1 MNQTSLDGSR
11 SETDIQP
18 ISPVLEAN
26 LKWLEKHFEH
36 CEDLSVFQW
45 RFGLELRYTAFSV
58 YFESLFEHKTV
69 NYMKASLQDLV
80 PHEVGPAISVMPED
94 VMRFFSSHGVSS
106 QSAKLI
112 NDLKEAADE
121 IVTGHLLIFFDGWNQ
136 ALSYKFASLITR
148 QVDEPIA
155 ESVVHGPR
163 ESTVENLQKNIGM
176 LRLRLKTPNFK
187 LEKFT
192 LGAETKTEI
201 NIAYLAN
208 TVNMEVLAELKE
220 RISKIKHV
228 NVLDTSYVEEWIEDS
243 TYSPFPQYRY
253 TERPDT
259 AVAALLDGKIIV
271 LVEGTGSILICPGLF
286 TEMYQSAEDFYQRS
300 IIASLIR
307 IMRIVAFFIA
317 LSLPSIYIALTTFH
331 PELIPTVLLLAI
343 MNAREGIPFPAF
355 YEAAIMEFF
364 FELLREAGA
373 RLPRQIGATIS
384 IVGALVIGEAAISAG
399 IASPTMVVVVALTG
413 IASFAIPQYNMA
425 TALRIIKIPLMILS
439 TFLGGFGLMIGY
451 LWLLLHLTSLRS
463 LGQPYLNPLAPLR
476 PNQLLDTVMRAPLK
490 TLMRSSRSKQISGTK
505 K

>member
-1 MNQTSLDGSR
+1 MNQTSLSDPR
-11 SETDIQP
+11 SEMDILP
-18 ISPVLEAN
+18 ISPVLETN
-26 LKWLEKHFEH
+26 LKWLESRFEQ
-36 CEDLSVFQW
+36 CDDLSIFEW
-45 RFGLELRYTAFSV
+45 HFGPELRHIAFTV
-58 YFESLFEHKTV
+58 YFDSLIEHKTL
-69 NYMKASLQDLV
+69 NYMKTSLQDLV
-80 PHEVGPAISVMPED
+80 PHELGPANSVIPED
-94 VMRFFSSHGVSS
+94 VIRFFSNHGVSS

-112 NDLKEAADE
+112 NDLQEATDH
-121 IVTGHLLIFFDGWNQ
+121 IVTGHLIIFFNGWEQ
-136 ALSYKFASLITR
+136 ALSYKVASLITR
-148 QVDEPIA
+148 QVTEPNA

-176 LRLRLKTPNFK
+176 LRQRLKTPNFK
-187 LEKFT
+187 LEKFM
-192 LGAETKTEI
+192 LGAETKTEV
-201 NIAYLAN
+201 NIAYLIN
-208 TVNMEVLAELKE
+208 TVNLEVLAELK
-220 RISKIKHV
+220 RRVSGMKQV
-228 NVLDTSYVEEWIEDS
+228 NVLDTSFVEEWIEDS

-259 AVAALLDGKIIV
+259 AAAALLDGKILV

-286 TEMYQSAEDFYQRS
+286 TEMYQSSEDFYQRS
-300 IIASLIR
+300 IMASLIR
-307 IMRIVAFFIA
+307 IMRIIAFFIA

-355 YEAAIMEFF
+355 VEAAIMEFF

-439 TFLGGFGLMIGY
+439 TVLGGFGLMIGF
-451 LWLLLHLTSLRS
+451 LWILLHLTSLRS
-463 LGQPYLNPLAPLR
+463 LGQPYLTPLAPLR
-476 PNQLLDTVMRAPLK
+476 PKQLLDTVIRAPIKIL
-490 TLMRSSRSKQISGTK
+490 LRSPRSKLIFGAK

>member
-1 MNQTSLDGSR
+1 MNQTSFASTR

-18 ISPVLEAN
+18 ISPVLESN
-26 LKWLEKHFEH
+26 LKWLETHFEY

-45 RFGLELRYTAFSV
+45 HFGPELQYTAFSV
-58 YFESLFEHKTV
+58 YFDSLFENKAL

-80 PHEVGPAISVMPED
+80 PHEVGPAISITPED
-94 VMRFFSSHGVSS
+94 VIRFFSNHGVSS
-106 QSAKLI
+106 QSSKLV
-112 NDLKEAADE
+112 NDLIEASDD
-121 IVTGHLLIFFDGWNQ
+121 IVTGHLVIFINGWNQ
-136 ALSYKFASLITR
+136 ALSYKVASLTTR
-148 QVDEPIA
+148 QVSEPSA

-176 LRLRLKTPNFK
+176 LRQRLKTPNFK

-192 LGAETKTEI
+192 LGVETKTEV
-201 NIAYLAN
+201 NIAYLINA
-208 TVNMEVLAELKE
+208 VNLEALAELKE
-220 RISKIKHV
+220 RISRMKKV
-228 NVLDTSYVEEWIEDS
+228 NVLDTSFIEEWIEDS

-259 AVAALLDGKIIV
+259 ATAALLDGKIIV

-286 TEMYQSAEDFYQRS
+286 TEMYQSSEDFYQRS
-300 IIASLIR
+300 MIASLIR
-307 IMRIVAFFIA
+307 IMRIFAFFIA

-331 PELIPTVLLLAI
+331 PELIPTVLLLAL

-373 RLPRQIGATIS
+373 RLPRQIGSTIS

-399 IASPTMVVVVALTG
+399 IASPSMVVVVSLTG

-439 TFLGGFGLMIGY
+439 TFLGGFGLMIGF
-451 LWLLLHLTSLRS
+451 LWILLHLTSLRS
-463 LGQPYLNPLAPLR
+463 LGQPYLNPVAPLQ
-476 PNQLLDTVMRAPLK
+476 PKQLLDTLIRAPLK
-490 TLMRSSRSKQISGTK
+490 ILLRSPRNKLFGSKK
-505 K
+505 

>member
-1 MNQTSLDGSR
+1 MNQTSFDGTS
-11 SETDIQP
+11 SEVDIHP
-18 ISPVLEAN
+18 ISPELDAN
-26 LKWLEKHFEH
+26 LKWIKARFEY

-45 RFGLELRYTAFSV
+45 HFGPELRHTAFSV
-58 YFESLFEHKTV
+58 YFDSLFENKDL

-80 PHEVGPAISVMPED
+80 PHEVGPALSVIPED
-94 VMRFFSSHGVSS
+94 VIRFFSNHGVSS
-106 QSAKLI
+106 QSAKLA
-112 NDLKEAADE
+112 NDLKEVIDD
-121 IVTGHLLIFFDGWNQ
+121 IVTGHLVIFFNGWDQ
-136 ALSYKFASLITR
+136 ALSYKAASLITR
-148 QVDEPIA
+148 QVSEPDV
-155 ESVVHGPR
+155 ETVVHGPR
-163 ESTVENLQKNIGM
+163 EGTVENLHKNIGM
-176 LRLRLKTPNFK
+176 IRQRLKTPNFK

-192 LGAETKTEI
+192 LGVETKTEI
-201 NIAYLAN
+201 NIAYLINA
-208 TVNMEVLAELKE
+208 VNLEVLAELKE
-220 RISKIKHV
+220 RISRMKQV
-228 NVLDTSYVEEWIEDS
+228 NVLETSFIEEWIEDS
-243 TYSPFPQYRY
+243 TYSPFPQFRY

-259 AVAALLDGKIIV
+259 ATAALLDGKIIV

-286 TEMYQSAEDFYQRS
+286 TEMYQSSEDFYQRS

-307 IMRIVAFFIA
+307 IMRIIAFFIA

-355 YEAAIMEFF
+355 FEAAIMEFF

-439 TFLGGFGLMIGY
+439 TFLGGFGLMIGF

-463 LGQPYLNPLAPLR
+463 LGQPYLNPLGPLQ
-476 PNQLLDTVMRAPLK
+476 PKQLLDTIIRAPLK
-490 TLMRSSRSKQISGTK
+490 ILLRSPRNKQI
-505 K
+505 

>member
-1 MNQTSLDGSR
+1 MSQTSFEGAR
-11 SETDIQP
+11 SETDTQP
-18 ISPVLEAN
+18 ISPELEFN
-26 LKWLEKHFEH
+26 LKWLETRFEY
-36 CEDLSVFQW
+36 CGDFSVFQW
-45 RFGLELRYTAFSV
+45 HFGPELRHKAFSA
-58 YFESLFEHKTV
+58 YFESLSENKTL

-80 PHEVGPAISVMPED
+80 PHEVGPAISVIPED
-94 VMRFFSSHGVSS
+94 VIRFFSNHGVSS
-106 QSAKLI
+106 HSAKLVS
-112 NDLKEAADE
+112 DLHEVIDD
-121 IVTGHLLIFFDGWNQ
+121 IVTGHLVIFLNDWDQ
-136 ALSYKFASLITR
+136 ALSYKIASLITR
-148 QVDEPIA
+148 QVTEPVS

-176 LRLRLKTPNFK
+176 LRQRLKTPNLK
-187 LEKFT
+187 LERFT
-192 LGAETKTEI
+192 FGADTKTEVA
-201 NIAYLAN
+201 IAYLIN
-208 TVNMEVLAELKE
+208 TVNMEVLAELKK
-220 RISKIKHV
+220 RVSGMKQV
-228 NVLDTSYVEEWIEDS
+228 NVLDTSFIEEWVEDS

-259 AVAALLDGKIIV
+259 AAAALLDGKIIV

-286 TEMYQSAEDFYQRS
+286 TEMYQSSEDFYQRS
-300 IIASLIR
+300 IISSLIR
-307 IMRIVAFFIA
+307 LMRIIAFFIA

-355 YEAAIMEFF
+355 IEAAIMEFF

-439 TFLGGFGLMIGY
+439 TILGGFGLMIGL
-451 LWLLLHLTSLRS
+451 LWLLLHLTGLRS
-463 LGQPYLNPLAPLR
+463 LGQPYLTPLAPLQ
-476 PNQLLDTVMRAPLK
+476 PKQLLDTIIRAPLK
-490 TLMRSSRSKQISGTK
+490 MLLRSPRSKEIFGSK